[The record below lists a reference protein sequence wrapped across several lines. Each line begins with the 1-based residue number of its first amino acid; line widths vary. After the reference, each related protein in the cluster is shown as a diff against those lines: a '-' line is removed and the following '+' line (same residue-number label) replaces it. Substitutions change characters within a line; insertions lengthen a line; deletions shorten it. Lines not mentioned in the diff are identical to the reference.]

1 MNTDLIEKFLRE
13 RHGWD
18 QYPLQIQQIEEE
30 EEREK
35 EDDTQSK

>member
-18 QYPLQIQQIEEE
+18 QYPLLIQEAEKEEE
-30 EEREK
+30 QEK
-35 EDDTQSK
+35 KDDTQSK